1 MLNPIDVVTVV
12 AVSHVSPLNVR
23 LEGGGDGRE
32 AVPGQGRGKVVTC
45 QIAIYKQITNQLV
58 LSIYQST
65 RNRRYTWWHTKY
77 ILRSV

>member
-45 QIAIYKQITNQLV
+45 QIAISQK
-58 LSIYQST
+58 SIAIIDIS
-65 RNRRYTWWHTKY
+65 
-77 ILRSV
+77 IDS

>member
-1 MLNPIDVVTVV
+1 MLNPIDEVTVV

-32 AVPGQGRGKVVTC
+32 AVPGQGRGKVVAC
-45 QIAIYKQITNQLV
+45 QIAISQITNQLP

-65 RNRRYTWWHTKY
+65 RNRRWHTKY
-77 ILRSV
+77 ICTA